1 MTESLAANELAR
13 IQTTRRQSSNCSCQ
27 LAIHLSGRPQLVR
40 KRCQVRP
47 PNFTSGKK
55 VQPFKILHVEIMFLF
70 NQLSYY
76 EPTVHSNS
84 ILYMTLMF
92 LSGCG

>member
-1 MTESLAANELAR
+1 MDPLLYQNVNFNDTEK
-13 IQTTRRQSSNCSCQ
+13 
-27 LAIHLSGRPQLVR
+27 V
-40 KRCQVRP
+40 
-47 PNFTSGKK
+47 NFTSGKK